1 MQKIIIN
8 DKEYGS
14 IDMPQTKTA
23 ARVYAIVTKAFAAR
37 RPIRISLLFSP
48 GKIRALGAYQKGGA
62 RQELE
67 DLELYIALGKALRF
81 NVEDAVK
88 LKNSIELINDIAHN
102 HFNISKRL
110 SLVNKERKTPVS
122 KTYLFWDIENFS
134 NIGPIFNDLIDKYE
148 IPDHHIY
155 IAANPDSLYL
165 KKNEWEANLYDYGK
179 TLKSFNFT
187 KCDHGKNVAD
197 GVLLENFRQLH
208 LKNADVYVMTFD
220 RELKERFVSACDSSN
235 NLFMMQ

>member
-1 MQKIIIN
+1 MAKIIIN
-8 DKEYGS
+8 GREYGS
-14 IDMPQTKTA
+14 IDLPQTKESM
-23 ARVYAIVTKAFAAR
+23 RVYTAVTKAFAAR
-37 RPIRISLLFSP
+37 RPVRLSLLFSP
-48 GKIRALGAYQKGGA
+48 GKLRALGYYQKGGA

-67 DLELYIALGKALRF
+67 DLELYIELGKVLRF
-81 NVEDAVK
+81 NTEDALK
-88 LKNSIELINDIAHN
+88 LKNSIELINDISHN

-110 SLVNKERKTPVS
+110 SLVNKERKTAVS
-122 KTYLFWDIENFS
+122 ATYLFWDIENFS
-134 NIGPIFNDLIDKYE
+134 NIGPIFNDLIEKYD
-148 IPDHHIY
+148 IPDHRIY

-165 KKNEWEANLYDYGK
+165 FKDEWEANLYDYGK

-197 GVLLENFRQLH
+197 GVLLENFRQLE

-220 RELKERFVSACDSSN
+220 RELKELFIAGCDTSN

>member
-8 DKEYGS
+8 GREYGS
-14 IDMPQTKTA
+14 IELPQTKSA
-23 ARVYAIVTKAFAAR
+23 ARVYAVVTKAFAAR

-48 GKIRALGAYQKGGA
+48 GKIRALGHYQKGSA

-67 DLELYIALGKALRF
+67 DLELYIALGKVLRF
-81 NVEDAVK
+81 NTADAEK
-88 LKNSIELINDIAHN
+88 LKNSIELTNDIAHN
-102 HFNISKRL
+102 HFNIAKRL
-110 SLVNKERKTPVS
+110 TLVNKDHMSATDQR
-122 KTYLFWDIENFS
+122 YLFWDIENFS

-197 GVLLENFRQLH
+197 GVLLENFRQLR

-220 RELKERFVSACDSSN
+220 RELKGLFVESCHPSN

>member
-8 DKEYGS
+8 EKNYGS
-14 IDMPQTKTA
+14 IELPNRQASK
-23 ARVYAIVTKAFAAR
+23 RVYDLVTKAYAAHRVIKIALIFAPAK
-37 RPIRISLLFSP
+37 L
-48 GKIRALGAYQKGGA
+48 KALNSYQKGGA

-67 DLELYIALGKALRF
+67 DLELYIELGKILSF
-81 NVEDAVK
+81 NTDEAVR

-110 SLVNKERKTPVS
+110 TLVNRAQKSHTSQK
-122 KTYLFWDIENFS
+122 YLFWDIENFS
-134 NIGPIFNDLIDKYE
+134 NIGPMFNDLINKYE
-148 IPDHHIY
+148 IPDEHIY

-165 KKNEWEANLYDYGK
+165 FKDEWEANLYDYGK

-197 GVLLENFRQLH
+197 GILLENFKQLN
-208 LKNADVYVMTFD
+208 LKNSTVYVMTFD
-220 RELKERFVSACDSSN
+220 RELKEFFIGACDTTN
-235 NLFMMQ
+235 NLFMMA

>member
-8 DKEYGS
+8 GKEYGS
-14 IDMPQTKTA
+14 IEMPQTKAA
-23 ARVYAIVTKAFAAR
+23 ARVYDVVTKAFAQR

-48 GKIRALGAYQKGGA
+48 AKIRSLGSYQKGSA

-67 DLELYIALGKALRF
+67 DLKLYIALGKVLRF
-81 NVEDAVK
+81 NTADAVK
-88 LKNSIELINDIAHN
+88 LKNGIELINDIAHN
-102 HFNISKRL
+102 HFNIAKRL
-110 SLVNKERKTPVS
+110 SLVNKERASTVGDS
-122 KTYLFWDIENFS
+122 YLFWDIENFS

-148 IPDHHIY
+148 ILDHHIY

-165 KKNEWEANLYDYGK
+165 KKSEWEANLYDYGK
-179 TLKSFNFT
+179 SLKSFNFT

-197 GVLLENFRQLH
+197 GVLLENFRQLR
-208 LKNADVYVMTFD
+208 LKNANVYVMTFD
-220 RELKERFVSACDSSN
+220 RELKERFVSACHPSN